1 MTKCPRQPNKQWR
14 SPSNR
19 AALVLNVEAA
29 DLGDDLVDRGLHEHD
44 GSCQLAQDLHQVH
57 HPLEI
62 RLALAASGWKT
73 KFFGK

>member
-19 AALVLNVEAA
+19 AALVLDVEAA

-73 KFFGK
+73 KNVGK

>member
-1 MTKCPRQPNKQWR
+1 MTKNPRQPDKQWR

-19 AALVLNVEAA
+19 AAPLLNVEAA

-44 GSCQLAQDLHQVH
+44 RRQLAEDLHQVD
-57 HPLEI
+57 HPLQI

-73 KFFGK
+73 